1 MSRGICDFCSAPDVA
16 WRYPARSFAAYIVA
30 GIVGESVGDWAAC
43 PACHALIES
52 GQRAALADRSVLA
65 MLDKQPEWKPVELEL
80 RAHLL
85 QLHAMFFERRAGDAL
100 PVV

>member
-1 MSRGICDFCSAPDVA
+1 MNCGICDFCSSPDVA
-16 WRYPARSFAAYIVA
+16 WRYPARTFAAYIVA

-52 GQRAALADRSVLA
+52 GQRSALADRSVRTL
-65 MLDKQPEWKPVELEL
+65 LEKQPDWKPAEPEL

-85 QLHAMFFERRAGDAL
+85 HLHAMFFESRVGKAL
-100 PVV
+100 PVA